1 MILERRCKEGS
12 DHTALW
18 GDMFWKE
25 RIARAQEGVHLEYS
39 RGSKESSVTDWS
51 KKRESGRR

>member
-1 MILERRCKEGS
+1 MKGDVSKGGS

-39 RGSKESSVTDWS
+39 RGSKEGSVTDWS
-51 KKRESGRR
+51 EKRESGRR